1 MGFWGLMSYLKSYKL
16 YVSLNIFANV
26 MMALFMVINVPL
38 FIPLLQILFN
48 AEYDYPQP
56 TEPFS
61 LENGIDYVKYYMSN
75 WLEGF
80 SPDQAILVVCAAIV
94 LLFFLK
100 NFFRYMAMYFI
111 SPVRTGVVRDLRNE
125 MYHEIVALPLSFF
138 SEEKK
143 GDLIARVS
151 SDVQEVE
158 SSILNVLETI
168 FREPIVIIGSLLFM
182 LMISVKLTLFVF
194 VLILFTGVVIGG
206 ISKSLKRKSFKAQN
220 MLGQLIARLE
230 ESLGGIRI
238 IKAFGASGFLTQR
251 FEEENEDYR
260 STLTSIYRR
269 RDLSSPL
276 SEFLGI
282 TVVALLVWYG
292 SGLVFNNSLEAAT
305 FFAFLY
311 AFYNVI
317 NPAKAFSSAFF
328 NVQKGLAALERIQ
341 FILTAKEDHHML
353 SGDAAVSSIQK
364 SLQFKDV
371 NFTYPGSDTQVLH
384 NINLDITKG
393 KTMALVGAS
402 GSGKTTI
409 VDLIARFYDATD
421 GEILLDGENIVTY
434 NLEPYRKL
442 FGIVSQEP
450 VLFNDSV
457 INNIRFGADH
467 IPKERVV
474 AAAKM
479 AHAHDFI
486 TQLESGYDTVI
497 GDRGVKLSGGQRQR
511 LTIARAI
518 LNDPPVIILD
528 EATSALDSESERLVQ
543 AAMESIMKDRTAIV
557 IAHRLSTIRNADEI
571 VFIKDGRV
579 EQSGQ
584 HDALMKDGGEYKKMV
599 ELQSFG

>member
-1 MGFWGLMSYLKSYKL
+1 MGFWGLISYLRSYKL
-16 YVSLNIFANV
+16 FVSLNIIANI
-26 MMALFMVINVPL
+26 MMAIFMVVNVPL

-48 AEYDYPQP
+48 AEYDYQRPV
-56 TEPFS
+56 EPFS
-61 LENGIDYVKYYMSN
+61 LDTGIDYIKYYMAD
-75 WLEGF
+75 WLDGIPPET
-80 SPDQAILVVCAAIV
+80 AILWVCSAIV
-94 LLFFLK
+94 VLFFLK

-125 MYHEIVALPLSFF
+125 MYSEIIDLPLSFF

-143 GDLIARVS
+143 GDLISRVS

-168 FREPIVIIGSLLFM
+168 FREPIVILGSLLFM
-182 LMISVKLTLFVF
+182 VMISLKLTVFVF
-194 VLILFTGVVIGG
+194 LLILFTGVVIGG

-220 MLGQLIARLE
+220 LLGQLIARLE

-238 IKAFGASGFLTQR
+238 IKAFNASSFLKGR
-251 FEEENEDYR
+251 FFDENEQYR
-260 STLTSIYRR
+260 DTLTSIYRR

-292 SGLVFNNSLEAAT
+292 SGLVFNESIEAAT

-328 NVQKGLAALERIQ
+328 NVQKGLAALDRIH
-341 FILTAKEDHHML
+341 FILTARDLNKVPEGDSEV
-353 SGDAAVSSIQK
+353 SGLKDSIRFNSVDFKYPNTDTTVLQK
-364 SLQFKDV
+364 ISFELK
-371 NFTYPGSDTQVLH
+371 
-384 NINLDITKG
+384 KG
-393 KTMALVGAS
+393 KTLALVGPS

-409 VDLIARFYDATD
+409 VDLLARFYDVSGGSIVLDNKDIRELRTD
-421 GEILLDGENIVTY
+421 E
-434 NLEPYRKL
+434 YRHL

-457 INNIRFGADH
+457 INNIRFGSTEVTEDQV
-467 IPKERVV
+467 KE
-474 AAAKM
+474 AAKI
-479 AHAHDFI
+479 ANAHDFI
-486 TQLESGYDTVI
+486 EELDNGYDTII

-518 LNDPPVIILD
+518 LNNPPVIILD
-528 EATSALDSESERLVQ
+528 EATSSLDSESERLVQ
-543 AAMESIMKDRTAIV
+543 ASMERIMEDRTAVI
-557 IAHRLSTIRNADEI
+557 IAHRLSTIRNVDEI
-571 VFIKDGRV
+571 LFLKDGKII
-579 EQSGQ
+579 QSGK
-584 HDALMKDGGEYKKMV
+584 HDELMSNAGDYRKMV
-599 ELQSFG
+599 ELQTFE